1 MIGGRLGPNTEWN
14 KPLISYKLSDF
25 VKSYKFT
32 LRFNSRLRRID
43 YGLGLG
49 FGGTEIRD
57 LLAHGIDMD
66 WCKGFGGTEI
76 KDLLAHGIDMDW
88 CKGFVVQSEAREL
101 REISRYEDG
110 EIIEEAEGAGGEP
123 GTCGVYEASVAEVTK
138 EGIEKDRTL
147 CSVRA
152 EKGEYDN
159 ILSEKYNGGHR
170 NASVMEKFELTASS
184 LTCNEWKEEWEQMC
198 EACWD
203 AKELELIEMKKK
215 LRRKWKKDICKTVV
229 SIEKMDKIEK
239 LFEAWEANAD
249 SVERQKRLEYTIY
262 LIGRPKKKKARG
274 GETGEEH
281 IKGVQSVL
289 QSKAMR
295 MGEPEARKWNVATDR
310 TWEMRDNMLRIR
322 LKDMAD
328 KLDSMRKKGMMRGS
342 DIWIDD
348 DPTHRETQI
357 QKWLRRV
364 ADKDTKDKRQ
374 AKVTYMKIERN
385 GDPRG
390 GKLTR
395 VLVMMIERS
404 TLQDY

>member
-1 MIGGRLGPNTEWN
+1 MCFKLCAITTDRSDKEKWREERDIKRVEGNTR
-14 KPLISYKLSDF
+14 SDETKHK
-25 VKSYKFT
+25 KSKQ
-32 LRFNSRLRRID
+32 
-43 YGLGLG
+43 G
-49 FGGTEIRD
+49 
-57 LLAHGIDMD
+57 
-66 WCKGFGGTEI
+66 
-76 KDLLAHGIDMDW
+76 
-88 CKGFVVQSEAREL
+88 EAREL

-249 SVERQKRLEYTIY
+249 SVERQKRLGTEKCKE
-262 LIGRPKKKKARG
+262 PKKKKARG

-295 MGEPEARKWNVATDR
+295 MGEPEARKSRDEPPKKLNDSELLKELKESELGKKKHLRENDW

-385 GDPRG
+385 GIWWKWNERE
-390 GKLTR
+390 GKLDKFFLR
-395 VLVMMIERS
+395 RGS
-404 TLQDY
+404 Y